1 MFVIRAFTSFLL
13 LISYPKRCSLLKCN
27 LSSSSFPLYINKAF
41 SSVFLLRFF
50 KNKPFHRKKIIEVII
65 LYPYNKLQRQPFSY
79 SFHLEKVIKKSPARD
94 ASIYSSTLSQGYNLK
109 DKIFR
114 LPKHL
119 LYLLQMYIHDVPNS
133 HLFLL
138 KL

>member
-1 MFVIRAFTSFLL
+1 MLFLKCRCFYYFRSFIFSVLFYIMVLTWWFNGLFLL

-65 LYPYNKLQRQPFSY
+65 LYPCNKLQRQPFSY
-79 SFHLEKVIKKSPARD
+79 SFHLEKVIKKALQEMLQF
-94 ASIYSSTLSQGYNLK
+94 I
-109 DKIFR
+109 
-114 LPKHL
+114 HL
-119 LYLLQMYIHDVPNS
+119 HSRRTII
-133 HLFLL
+133 
-138 KL
+138 